1 MLLPLSIFA
10 LFLGPITYR
19 LLKRQ
24 PGWLDLMDAFIFVTI
39 SGLVLFHILPE
50 VMHSGGP
57 IVLVLTAIGLLAPSW
72 IEKYFHKAA
81 HQAHQTT
88 LFLGVLGLVVHA
100 IVDGSALVVEPGDH
114 TAWLLALGVLLHR
127 FPVGLTVWWLLRPQY
142 GRTLPLVILGAMSVA
157 TVTGAVF
164 AEHSVAHLNGQYL
177 AWFQAFVM
185 GSIMHVVLHRPYLKS
200 GKHSH
205 DHSSVSEQDDDKSE
219 NRYAAGIGSILGVLV
234 LAAVLLPHWLGY
246 VEHNH
251 DHGAPAV
258 EVVQASKMDAHD
270 GHDHDTLDHSAD
282 VHEEHDHDAHEPS
295 VDTHEDHDLHDH
307 SADVH
312 EGHDHDAHEP
322 SVDTHEDHDLHDH
335 SAENHEGHEHDLHDH
350 SAEAHEEHDHDLHDH
365 SAEAHEEHDHDL
377 HDHSADTHEEHDQ
390 DAHSIETHQDHDVH
404 DHSTEAHDEHDHASH
419 EGHDHASHD
428 GEESHT
434 ALTLINLV
442 KVALYSAPMLLLAYF
457 LSALMHYFKPKFS
470 IMPMQGSKDFFKDS
484 LKGATY
490 GLPLPVCSP
499 SASKMHQQLL
509 GLGAN
514 QTFATAFLIATP
526 IIGFDA
532 LLISL
537 PLLGEQMLLLRLSL
551 AAIFAV
557 SIAWLLG
564 RHFKTPIS
572 SIAAHSCQGTK
583 PTSRFLTAI
592 KQGYQHQLDHTAP
605 WVLLGWA
612 VAASLSTVPVWS
624 FFDQALW
631 LQILV
636 MLVIAFPF
644 ALCATGITPVIAIL
658 LMAGLSPG
666 AAIAFF
672 LIAPTISLELLKT
685 LRKQQGFFAA
695 LSLAMLMMVG
705 AFLTGLSLN
714 HLIDVFTPTWLEQ
727 SIGDYSLWQMLSLG
741 IILVLYFSSLL
752 RRGARSF
759 MAELVPDSLLKHT
772 HHH

>member
-1 MLLPLSIFA
+1 
-10 LFLGPITYR
+10 
-19 LLKRQ
+19 
-24 PGWLDLMDAFIFVTI
+24 MDAFIFVTI

-50 VMHSGGP
+50 VLHSGGP
-57 IVLVLTAIGLLAPSW
+57 IVLLLMAIGLLAPSW

-81 HQAHQTT
+81 DQAHQTT
-88 LFLGVLGLVVHA
+88 LFLGVIGLVVHA
-100 IVDGSALVVEPGDH
+100 AVDGSALVVEPGDH

-127 FPVGLTVWWLLRPQY
+127 FPVGLTIWWLLRPQY
-142 GRTLPLVILGAMSVA
+142 GRTLPLVVLISMSAA
-157 TVTGAVF
+157 TVAGALF
-164 AEHSVAHLNGQYL
+164 ADHSIAHLDGELL

-205 DHSSVSEQDDDKSE
+205 SHGHSHETDKESESSE
-219 NRYAAGIGSILGVLV
+219 NRYAAGIGSVLGVVV

-251 DHGAPAV
+251 DHGVAH
-258 EVVQASKMDAHD
+258 EVHESHAHD
-270 GHDHDTLDHSAD
+270 EHAHESHGHDHDKHEADAHESHGHDHDEHEADEHAHESHGHDHDEHEADEHAHESHGHDHDKHEAD
-282 VHEEHDHDAHEPS
+282 VHESHEHDHDVHETEKHESHGHDHDEHEADAHES
-295 VDTHEDHDLHDH
+295 HGHDHDEHEADVHESHEHDH
-307 SADVH
+307 DVHETEKHESHGHDHDEHEADEHAHESHGHGHEEHEADNH
-312 EGHDHDAHEP
+312 EGHDHG
-322 SVDTHEDHDLHDH
+322 
-335 SAENHEGHEHDLHDH
+335 AEEQF
-350 SAEAHEEHDHDLHDH
+350 S
-365 SAEAHEEHDHDL
+365 S
-377 HDHSADTHEEHDQ
+377 Q
-390 DAHSIETHQDHDVH
+390 
-404 DHSTEAHDEHDHASH
+404 
-419 EGHDHASHD
+419 
-428 GEESHT
+428 T
-434 ALTLINLV
+434 AQALINV
-442 KVALYSAPMLLLAYF
+442 SKIALYSAPMLLFAYF

-470 IMPMQGSKDFFKDS
+470 IMPMQGSQAFLKDS
-484 LKGATY
+484 LKGVAY

-526 IIGFDA
+526 ILGFDA

-537 PLLGEQMLLLRLSL
+537 PLLGEQMLLLRLAL
-551 AAIFAV
+551 AIIFAV
-557 SIAWLLG
+557 AVAWLLG

-572 SIAAHSCQGTK
+572 SIAAHSCQGGQ
-583 PTSRFLTAI
+583 PSSRFISAI

-612 VAASLSTVPVWS
+612 VAATLSTLPAWS

-631 LQILV
+631 LQVLV
-636 MLVIAFPF
+636 MIVIAFPF

-685 LRKQQGFFAA
+685 LKKQQGFFAA
-695 LSLAMLMMVG
+695 MSLALLMTVG
-705 AFLTGLSLN
+705 AFLTGLLLN
-714 HLIDVFTPTWLEQ
+714 QFIEVFSPSWIEH
-727 SIGDYSLWQMLSLG
+727 SIADYSLWQMISLA

-759 MAELVPDSLLKHT
+759 IAELVPKSFLKPHQ
-772 HHH
+772 H

>member
-1 MLLPLSIFA
+1 MLLPLSILA
-10 LFLGPITYR
+10 LFLGPLTYR

-50 VMHSGGP
+50 VLHSGGP
-57 IVLVLTAIGLLAPSW
+57 VVLLLTAIGLLGPSW

-88 LFLGVLGLVVHA
+88 LFLGVLGLIVHA
-100 IVDGSALVVEPGDH
+100 IVDGSALVVESGDH

-127 FPVGLTVWWLLRPQY
+127 FPVGLTIWWLLRPQY
-142 GRTLPLVILGAMSVA
+142 GRTLPLIILAAMSVA
-157 TVTGAVF
+157 TIIGSFF
-164 AEHSVAHLNGQYL
+164 ADHSIAHLDGQLL

-205 DHSSVSEQDDDKSE
+205 DVEEDKSE
-219 NRYAAGIGSILGVLV
+219 NRYAAGIGSIAGVIV

-251 DHGAPAV
+251 DHGSSV
-258 EVVQASKMDAHD
+258 IKEVQVTEIDLDHGADEHSADMHAE
-270 GHDHDTLDHSAD
+270 HDHDEHSAD
-282 VHEEHDHDAHEPS
+282 MHVEHDHDEHSADMHVEHDHDEHSADMHAEHDHDAHS
-295 VDTHEDHDLHDH
+295 VESH
-307 SADVH
+307 AD
-312 EGHDHDAHEP
+312 HDHD
-322 SVDTHEDHDLHDH
+322 THDFYE
-335 SAENHEGHEHDLHDH
+335 
-350 SAEAHEEHDHDLHDH
+350 
-365 SAEAHEEHDHDL
+365 
-377 HDHSADTHEEHDQ
+377 Q
-390 DAHSIETHQDHDVH
+390 K
-404 DHSTEAHDEHDHASH
+404 
-419 EGHDHASHD
+419 
-428 GEESHT
+428 SHT
-434 ALTLINLV
+434 ALTLINVV

-457 LSALMHYFKPKFS
+457 LSALMHYFKPKLS
-470 IMPMQGSKDFFKDS
+470 IMPMQGSQYFFKDS
-484 LKGATY
+484 LKGVVY

-551 AAIFAV
+551 AAIF
-557 SIAWLLG
+557 SITVAWLLG

-572 SIAAHSCQGTK
+572 SVAAHSCQGGK
-583 PTSRFLTAI
+583 PTSRFISAV

-612 VAASLSTVPVWS
+612 VAASLSTVPEWS

-631 LQILV
+631 LQVLV
-636 MLVIAFPF
+636 MTIIAFPF

-672 LIAPTISLELLKT
+672 LIAPTISIELLKT
-685 LRKQQGFFAA
+685 LRRQQGFFAA
-695 LSLAMLMMVG
+695 MSLAMLMMVG
-705 AFLTGLSLN
+705 AFLTGLLLN
-714 HLIDVFTPTWLEQ
+714 QFIEVLSPTWIEQ
-727 SIGDYSLWQMLSLG
+727 NLSNYSTWQIVSLV
-741 IILVLYFSSLL
+741 IILTLYFSSLL

-759 MAELVPDSLLKHT
+759 IAELVPKSFLKHA